1 MFVILL
7 NFIKPLVEV
16 DQFVGEHREFLE
28 RYYVS
33 GHFLLSGRKE
43 PRTGGVILAKAE
55 TRAEIENIILNDPF
69 NREKIA
75 EYEIVEFLP
84 SMTATYLSELSATNR

>member
-7 NFIKPLVEV
+7 NYIKPLSEV
-16 DQFVGEHREFLE
+16 DRFVGEHREFLE
-28 RYYVS
+28 RHYAS

-43 PRTGGVILAKAE
+43 PRTGGVILSNAE
-55 TRAEIENIILNDPF
+55 TRAEIESIILNDPF

-75 EYEIVEFLP
+75 EYEIIEFLP
-84 SMTATYLSELSATNR
+84 SMAATQLAKLRVI

>member
-7 NFIKPLVEV
+7 NYVKPLSEV
-16 DQFVGEHREFLE
+16 DRFVAEHREFLE

-55 TRAEIENIILNDPF
+55 SRAEVERIVQNDPF
-69 NREKIA
+69 HREHIA
-75 EYEIVEFLP
+75 EYEIVEFVP
-84 SMTATYLSELSATNR
+84 SMAATQLAHLKVS